1 MSIIKMM
8 VVDDS
13 MLIRRQI
20 SRLSS
25 HSLFNIVA
33 EAKNGFEAI
42 DLFKAHKPEV
52 VTMDIT
58 MPLLDGIECTRNL
71 IALNPKVQIL
81 IISALSSREIGIEA
95 LQNGATGF
103 LNKPF
108 NEKQL
113 QSALNTVKQGVSAL

>member
-1 MSIIKMM
+1 MSIKMM

-25 HSLFNIVA
+25 HSLFDIVA

-42 DLFKAHKPEV
+42 DLFKTYKPEV

-108 NEKQL
+108 DEKQL
-113 QSALNTVKQGVSAL
+113 LAALNTVKQGVSAL